1 MAKAA
6 FVSNLA
12 KIRAIGIGGG
22 GCNAI
27 NRMVREGIE
36 GVEFIVV
43 NSDAQALNLC
53 EAPIKLQVGERITH
67 GLGCGGDHSLGKRA
81 TEESREEVV
90 QHIEGADMVF
100 LACGM
105 GGGTGTGGI
114 PIIAEIAKHGGALT
128 IGIVTRPFSF
138 EGMHRRTVAEEGIS
152 KLVEKVDTLI
162 IIPND
167 RLLELCD
174 RKVGVDSAFA
184 MVDEVLRQGVAAIA
198 NVITIPGLIN
208 LDFADVRSVMKD
220 AGYAW
225 MSVGHGRG
233 QNRALDAA
241 KDAISSPLLDI
252 SMTGATGVLF
262 NVYGGNS
269 LTLQEVNE
277 AADVIGKAVDPG
289 ANIIFGVTL
298 DDDMNDDEVRVVL
311 IATGFQKRETGLT
324 RPRLEDLKRL
334 REEEN
339 LDIPTFLRTPSLF
352 PKVRSPQ
359 G

>member
-1 MAKAA
+1 
-6 FVSNLA
+6 
-12 KIRAIGIGGG
+12 
-22 GCNAI
+22 
-27 NRMVREGIE
+27 
-36 GVEFIVV
+36 
-43 NSDAQALNLC
+43 
-53 EAPIKLQVGERITH
+53 VGERITH
-67 GLGCGGDHSLGKRA
+67 GLGCGGDHNLGKRA
-81 TEESREEVV
+81 AEESREEIA
-90 QHIEGADMVF
+90 QHMEGADMVF

-114 PIIAEIAKHGGALT
+114 PIIAEVARHAEALT
-128 IGIVTRPFSF
+128 IAIVTRPFSF
-138 EGMHRRTVAEEGIS
+138 EGMRRRKVADEGIS
-152 KLVEKVDTLI
+152 KLVQKVDTLI

-174 RKVGVDSAFA
+174 RKVSVDSAFA
-184 MVDEVLRQGVAAIA
+184 MVDGVLHQAVAAIS

-225 MSVGHGRG
+225 MAVGHGEG
-233 QNRALDAA
+233 QSRALDAA

-252 SMTGATGVLF
+252 SINGATGVLF
-262 NVYGGNS
+262 NVYGGKN

-277 AADVIGKAVDPG
+277 AAEVIGKAVDPG

-298 DDDMNDDEVRVVL
+298 QEDMKDDEARIVL
-311 IATGFQKRETGLT
+311 IATGFEKREAGFT
-324 RPRLEDLKRL
+324 RPRAEDLKRL

-352 PKVRSPQ
+352 PKVRSPKA
-359 G
+359 